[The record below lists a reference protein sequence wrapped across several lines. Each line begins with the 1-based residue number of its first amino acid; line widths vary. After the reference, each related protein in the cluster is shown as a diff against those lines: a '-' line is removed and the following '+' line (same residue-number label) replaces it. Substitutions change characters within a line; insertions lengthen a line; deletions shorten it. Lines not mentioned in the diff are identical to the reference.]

1 MIPRLQVISPVLRL
15 TEYTMSEKK
24 ISSMYSRIIE
34 DLFPSRMELSFYNHD
49 DDRQTLYYEKAEW
62 TIDGES
68 RGLRYGENPDQ
79 EAALYRL
86 VNGNLTLGEV
96 TTILPG
102 QYLASDIELV
112 QSGKHPGK
120 TNITDVDNSLN
131 ILRYFTDE
139 PVTVIV
145 KHNNPCGVARG
156 GTLAESY
163 HKALMADRIAAFGGA
178 IAVNKPLDI
187 ETAELIVE
195 SYSEV
200 VAAPDFEEGV
210 IEILS
215 KKKNLRVMK
224 VANMARLQDF
234 IGRQFIDFKSLI
246 DGGLIAQWSFVP
258 KADEEAFLPASTEYR
273 GREYSVNRQPS
284 RAELEDMIFGW
295 LIESGITSN
304 SVIYVKDGA
313 TVGIGTGE
321 QDRVGVAEIA
331 RDKAYR
337 KFSDRICWE
346 EHKTPLSLMDD
357 KDVIADIEK
366 RCKEACGG
374 IKGAVMVSD
383 AFFPFR
389 DGIDVGLNE
398 GVTAVIQP
406 GGSLRDFESIEACNE
421 HDAAMVFTGQRSF
434 KH

>member
-1 MIPRLQVISPVLRL
+1 
-15 TEYTMSEKK
+15 MSDKK
-24 ISSMYSRIIE
+24 LSSMYSRIIE
-34 DLFPSRMELSFYNHD
+34 DLFPANMEITFHD
-49 DDRQTLYYEKAEW
+49 NGNNRQTLFYEKALW

-68 RGLRYGENPDQ
+68 KGLRYGENPDQ
-79 EAALYRL
+79 EAALYKL

-96 TTILPG
+96 STILPG
-102 QYLASDIELV
+102 QYLASDVELV

-120 TNITDVDNSLN
+120 TNITDIDNSLN
-131 ILRYFTDE
+131 ILRYFSDE

-156 GTLAESY
+156 TTLAESY
-163 HKALMADRIAAFGGA
+163 IKALMADRIAAFGGA
-178 IAVNKPLDI
+178 IAVNKPLDK
-187 ETAELIVE
+187 ETAELIIE

-200 VAAPDFEEGV
+200 VAAPEFEAGV
-210 IEILS
+210 IDILS

-224 VANMARLQDF
+224 VGNISRLHDF
-234 IGRQFIDFKSLI
+234 VGRQFVDFKSLI
-246 DGGLIAQWSFVP
+246 DGGLVAQWSFVP
-258 KADEEAFLPASTEYR
+258 KASEKSFLPAVTEYK
-273 GREYSVNRQPS
+273 GKEYRVNRQPTA
-284 RAELEDMIFGW
+284 AEMNDMIFGW

-304 SVIYVKDGA
+304 SVIYVKDGV

-337 KFSDRICWE
+337 KFADKICYE
-346 EHKTPLSLMDD
+346 EYKTPLSLMKDPDVLKDID
-357 KDVIADIEK
+357 KRTAAAK
-366 RCKEACGG
+366 GG
-374 IKGAVMVSD
+374 IKDSVMVSD

-389 DGIDVGLNE
+389 DGIEVGLNE

-421 HDAAMVFTGQRSF
+421 KNAAMIFTGQRSF